1 MKTMMIFLLMVFS
14 MSNVQAQKEL
24 NKELHTED
32 YLNTL
37 DEVNV
42 NYENS
47 IKGVTN
53 VEGYDLI
60 VKENYRNQFQENP
73 VKFCDE
79 NVDIQSLIDFAASEE
94 YDDYEIV
101 LTTRKGSIKA
111 VYDDEGNLERT
122 QQKFKNVLLPRN
134 IRHDLVRDHNGWSM
148 TANKYVASGKENKV
162 HKEKYLIYLQNGDA
176 SKKLKIKPTIASEGR
191 GY

>member
-1 MKTMMIFLLMVFS
+1 MKTMMIFLLMLFS

-24 NKELHTED
+24 NKENNFNE
-32 YLNTL
+32 L

-53 VEGYDLI
+53 VEGYDLV
-60 VKENYRNQFQENP
+60 VKENYRGQFEENP
-73 VKFCDE
+73 IRFCDE
-79 NVDIQSLIDFAASEE
+79 NVDIKSLIEFADSEE

-111 VYDDEGNLERT
+111 VYDDEGNLKRT
-122 QQKFKNVLLPRN
+122 HQKFKNILLPRN
-134 IRHDLVRDHNGWSM
+134 ISHNLVRDHNGWVM

-162 HKEKYLIYLQNGDA
+162 HKEKYLIYLQNGDD
-176 SKKLKIKPTIASEGR
+176 SKKVKIKPTIASQGR